1 MHAIKTSF
9 LYLNWFLVNRTY
21 KRPNVN
27 IVRYLCSNDLLNV
40 YLESGISGFISK
52 IDAKKNHHFL
62 RLKLDNQEV
71 GANFLRL
78 YSNELGLF
86 LNALSNEKL
95 STLVRL
101 FKLIKEQKFDRK

>member
-1 MHAIKTSF
+1 M
-9 LYLNWFLVNRTY
+9 NRTY

-40 YLESGISGFISK
+40 YLENGISGFISK
-52 IDAKKNHHFL
+52 IDKEKSSFP

-71 GANFLRL
+71 GAVLGL

-95 STLVRL
+95 SIVRL
-101 FKLIKEQKFDRK
+101 FKLIKELSKGLIESKIVDFYFIK